1 MAPLAVLDRL
11 AGLEVERERRAL
23 AALDD
28 RLERLRH
35 EIAAAEDAARRERQV
50 VHDLDGARALAVYLE
65 AERQRRQAA
74 QTELARL
81 QAARAQQ
88 LDRLMA
94 ARLELKRLDVLQAR
108 LDRRRRAEALRRE
121 RKGLDELALLTRD
134 AGR

>member
-1 MAPLAVLDRL
+1 MAPLAVLARL

-35 EIAAAEDAARRERQV
+35 EIAAGEDATRRERQV

-65 AERQRRQAA
+65 AERERRQAA
-74 QTELARL
+74 ETELARL
-81 QAARAQQ
+81 EAARAQQ

-121 RKGLDELALLTRD
+121 RKGLDELALLMRD